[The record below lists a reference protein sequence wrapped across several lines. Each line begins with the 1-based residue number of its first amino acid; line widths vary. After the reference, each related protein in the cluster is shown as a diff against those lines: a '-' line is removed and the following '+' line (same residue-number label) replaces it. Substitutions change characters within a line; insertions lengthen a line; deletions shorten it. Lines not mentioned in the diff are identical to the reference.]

1 MYGVCVCMKS
11 SVGVSC
17 VRAKQVVQ
25 QLSKGPGKTQ
35 RIKLLETQ
43 LFNQFS
49 TQQLVT
55 QSVKQIT

>member
-1 MYGVCVCMKS
+1 MKS
-11 SVGVSC
+11 SVGVCC
-17 VRAKQVVQ
+17 VRAKQVVH
-25 QLSKGPGKTQ
+25 QLSKSPGKTQ

-43 LFNQFS
+43 LFNRFS